1 MVALIFDTCHTIYC
15 VLEGFQC
22 LIKPASHFK
31 VPRAGAAG
39 GNQMRKIFDEELK
52 AIEEAGTYKHERI
65 ITSKQAPSI
74 YVKGKENSILNFCAN
89 NYLGLSVS
97 GKQS

>member
-1 MVALIFDTCHTIYC
+1 MTG
-15 VLEGFQC
+15 GFQS
-22 LIKPASHFK
+22 IIRPTTHVT

-39 GNQMRKIFDEELK
+39 VTLMREIMDVEL
-52 AIEEAGTYKHERI
+52 ASIHDAGTYKHERI

-74 YVKGKENSILNFCAN
+74 TVQGQQGKILNFCAN

-97 GKQS
+97 DAFWSK